1 MKEYSMGLTKM
12 EHFLV
17 LTDDIDGTKDFYCNG
32 LGVAIGPRPPIGFSG
47 YWLYLGNIPCIHIGE
62 WNSYTETANR
72 NGVPVTTRAI
82 GTGSLDHIAFN
93 ADDYEEMAE
102 RLQRHA
108 IPFAL
113 NVVPEN
119 GLRQLFLTDPNGIK
133 IEINIPAR
141 SMKV

>member
-1 MKEYSMGLTKM
+1 M

-17 LTDDIDGTKDFYCNG
+17 LTDDIDKTKDFYCNALG
-32 LGVAIGPRPPIGFSG
+32 LEIGPRPPIGFSG
-47 YWLYLGNIPCIHIGE
+47 YWLYLAHIPCVHIGE
-62 WNSYTETANR
+62 WISYTETATR
-72 NGVPVTTRAI
+72 NKVPVTARAA

-93 ADDYEEMAE
+93 ADNYDEMAQ
-102 RLQRHA
+102 RLRMHG

-141 SMKV
+141 